1 MSIINKTCEDMIE
14 KIELLNRKI
23 NILEDLL
30 NDVRLNIEN
39 KKIYIE
45 IEQKNN
51 LNIKCNNITKKVI
64 LYNQINITKKVKKR
78 TKKKQRVPFNN
89 YVMDTS
95 SDDTSSE

>member
-1 MSIINKTCEDMIE
+1 MNIINKTCEDMIE

-39 KKIYIE
+39 KKVIE
-45 IEQKNN
+45 IEQNNN
-51 LNIKCNNITKKVI
+51 LNIKLN
-64 LYNQINITKKVKKR
+64 KKVKKR

-89 YVMDTS
+89 YVIDTS
-95 SDDTSSE
+95 SSDSSSD